1 MASMEQGNADLWHQR
16 LCHLNEQQLEDVVQ
30 KELVSGVKMPKK
42 MKLAF
47 CQGCVEGK
55 MHRVPFELVGE
66 IRST

>member
-16 LCHLNEQQLEDVVQ
+16 LCHLNEQQFEDV
-30 KELVSGVKMPKK
+30 GVKMPKK

-55 MHRVPFELVGE
+55 MHRVPFKIVGE